1 MSIAII
7 AASLVVMRPCFR
19 AIHRAI
25 FPNGHTQTTLSGY
38 YPSENVSSAPNKG
51 SRERRTGITKTVEI
65 EIAVKSGSSEDIL
78 TSKDRF

>member
-25 FPNGHTQTTLSGY
+25 LPNGHTHTALSSY
-38 YPSENVSSAPNKG
+38 YPSENVSSAPSNG

-65 EIAVKSGSSEDIL
+65 EMAVKSGSTEDIL
-78 TSKDRF
+78 TSEDQF